1 MYWEFEKR
9 DPNAPPPSLWQR
21 IRNLYPTNLVFNT
34 LHPGTLYRPAQL
46 QERSVQANNA
56 SLNFKVPAKAVSA
69 LEYPDSPL
77 DMYSKL
83 LNAPREG
90 SDWAKESWNVHM
102 TPGKHGISQTN
113 VIFVYSDDWDAVFD
127 LAKGAFVEGYTLD
140 DACPK
145 ALLSSETLR
154 KVTVSLDQNVAIDE
168 DFLRTMTSHSM
179 QELHIAHRGHNVLF
193 YTDNIVK
200 VWHELAS
207 SFCQT
212 LIDRTDNTHGQVVL
226 QVALDRGDIS
236 FLVNSASSVLN
247 QQQALPALQFMHWD
261 CDHIFAQLSDYSAS
275 FLDMATLQHLSH
287 SLSSL

>member
-1 MYWEFEKR
+1 MYWEFEKP
-9 DPNAPPPSLWQR
+9 DPNAPPSSLWQR

-127 LAKGAFVEGYTLD
+127 LAKGAFVEG
-140 DACPK
+140 
-145 ALLSSETLR
+145 
-154 KVTVSLDQNVAIDE
+154 
-168 DFLRTMTSHSM
+168 HSM

-207 SFCQT
+207 SFSLT

-236 FLVNSASSVLN
+236 FLVNSVLN

-261 CDHIFAQLSDYSAS
+261 CDHIFAQPSDYSAS
-275 FLDMATLQHLSH
+275 FLDMATLQHPITLTQFTLDISQLSRA
-287 SLSSL
+287 SLVSV